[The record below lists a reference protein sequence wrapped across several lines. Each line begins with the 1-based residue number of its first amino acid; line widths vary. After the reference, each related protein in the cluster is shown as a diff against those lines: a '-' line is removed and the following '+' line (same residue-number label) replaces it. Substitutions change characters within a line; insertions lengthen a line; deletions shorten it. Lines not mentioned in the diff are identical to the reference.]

1 MLITANS
8 LNSKISAYNIGEHST
23 NAASKL
29 GKKSNEKNRP
39 TMTVYTTHVN
49 SYKVVCLLWNGRIFG
64 NRFEKKRRSEEKKKI
79 NEINENKR
87 KKRNRRKQRKK
98 KYKITLIDSRN
109 TDLAM
114 FQRRRFESRGNPV
127 REDNNIAVYRCQNV
141 ISFLLLLIF
150 PFHSFLRTF
159 ITRINLLP
167 S

>member
-1 MLITANS
+1 MHT
-8 LNSKISAYNIGEHST
+8 ISENTRRI
-23 NAASKL
+23 AASKL

-64 NRFEKKRRSEEKKKI
+64 NWFEKKKRSEEKKKI

-87 KKRNRRKQRKK
+87 KKRKK
-98 KYKITLIDSRN
+98 EKCKLTLIDSRN

-150 PFHSFLRTF
+150 PFYSFLRTF
-159 ITRINLLP
+159 ITRTSPFLVSLKIGATREKVDSNG
-167 S
+167 